1 MIPNIANEIS
11 NISIITTAKLGIKIY
26 DNSININTTDN
37 TIRYIILPFL
47 VTMLLK
53 SISLI
58 VIVPY
63 IANAKR
69 RTETTIIKN
78 ALPPKISDKTNI
90 KITNFM
96 QILYHTNEYNAIN
109 IKSKMNNN

>member
-1 MIPNIANEIS
+1 MIPTTANEIS
-11 NISIITTAKLGIKIY
+11 NILETIAAKLGIKIC
-26 DNSININTTDN
+26 NNSMSINTKNN
-37 TIRYIILPFL
+37 TIMQIICPFL
-47 VTMLLK
+47 VKILFK

-58 VIVPY
+58 VSTPY

-78 ALPPKISDKTNI
+78 TLPPKISDKTNMI
-90 KITNFM
+90 ITNFM
-96 QILYHTNEYNAIN
+96 QSLYHKHKYNAIN